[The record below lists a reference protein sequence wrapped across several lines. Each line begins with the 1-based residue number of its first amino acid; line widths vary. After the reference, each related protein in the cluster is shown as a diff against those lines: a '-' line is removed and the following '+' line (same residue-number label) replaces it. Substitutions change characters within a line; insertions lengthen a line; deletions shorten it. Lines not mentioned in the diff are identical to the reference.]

1 MEEKLAGPHSSHKF
15 GVRRIAIP
23 LESASCVCLLGVPGA
38 CVCCMGF
45 LLYRL
50 RALSAQDSRG
60 CLREVLGRCSRV
72 VFRLGQLCDRESVCP
87 YVVHIL
93 SSDNS
98 IPRTSQAPSF
108 QEILGWSLRERFLGL
123 GRGASRELPDREL
136 PAPPICPCG
145 CDPQFPH
152 RPGWY

>member
-23 LESASCVCLLGVPGA
+23 LESASLPPGRAWCVCLLHGRPALPLACALCTGLSRMPPG
-38 CVCCMGF
+38 GS
-45 LLYRL
+45 
-50 RALSAQDSRG
+50 RAVFSRA
-60 CLREVLGRCSRV
+60 V
-72 VFRLGQLCDRESVCP
+72 VWLGQLCDRESVCP

-98 IPRTSQAPSF
+98 IPRTSQAQSF

-145 CDPQFPH
+145 CDPQFTH